1 MGSEMYNEK
10 NGGGVKKMNRCKN
23 MVTRILSGG
32 SRGLVL
38 ALFITGCSSATFTG
52 ASKISNAQN
61 SQAVV
66 SPDSPRAGCGDKVNI
81 RWEGKAKECIVGE
94 GRPFDFRTGECSVM
108 KAPSYE
114 CTWQNLSNEL
124 ASQEFAAESQLQI
137 SQKDGGRLIAC
148 GVSADGLITIFQW
161 FKPPESQGQGCSL
174 DQSQIQVKTECFEIN
189 LGPDPIQIPANEAER
204 DQKVYEC
211 LQKARG

>member
-1 MGSEMYNEK
+1 MGSEMYNVN

-23 MVTRILSGG
+23 MVIKILFDGWGG
-32 SRGLVL
+32 LFL
-38 ALFITGCSSATFTG
+38 PLFIISCSNASFTG
-52 ASKISNAQN
+52 ASKISKAQN

-66 SPDSPRAGCGDKVNI
+66 SPDSPKAGCGDKVNI
-81 RWEGKAKECIVGE
+81 RWEGKAKECIVGQ

-124 ASQEFAAESQLQI
+124 ASQEFAAESQLQT

-148 GVSADGLITIFQW
+148 GVSLDGLITIFQW
-161 FKPPESQGQGCSL
+161 FKPPESQGQDCSL
-174 DQSQIQVKTECFEIN
+174 DQSQIQVKTECFEID
-189 LGPDPIQIPANEAER
+189 LGPEPIKIPANEAER